1 MALPS
6 EASYLEDKWHSIFS
20 AIQWIQFV
28 MATLSIIGSSSIIA
42 YTVFQ
47 NIMKSPEMR
56 PLLCLSFSDLL
67 LGTCWL
73 LGALLYGTPMAN
85 EDVVC
90 YNLQTTGQIFYISSF
105 LYTVNFTW
113 HLYMDLKVKY
123 NQNIYSASTTDYTS
137 RVGWIAVVLSS
148 LIPLLLMV
156 PVFCLGNSSECFH
169 NFSQSHRCLLM
180 HPPPPAMA
188 ELLPSASTSVCRV
201 LYFYGLIVFL
211 TSFLLSLLAI
221 VALLMRAQMLYK
233 RFVKSTG
240 FLGDEQWASIRVVE
254 HRVCFYPAA
263 FFCCWGPA
271 AILVIIKLTRPENTQ
286 LHMALYVLQ
295 ALTAA
300 SQGLLNCGVYGWT
313 QHRFHRLRQEA
324 RRDADTQTPLL
335 RSQKRFYTGGLVA
348 PESRPALADATS
360 TVL

>member
-1 MALPS
+1 
-6 EASYLEDKWHSIFS
+6 
-20 AIQWIQFV
+20 

-42 YTVFQ
+42 YTIFQ

-67 LGTCWL
+67 LGMCWL
-73 LGALLYGTPMAN
+73 LGALLYGTPTAN
-85 EDVVC
+85 EDVIC
-90 YNLQTTGQIFYISSF
+90 YNLQATGQVFYISSF
-105 LYTVNFTW
+105 LYTVNYTW

-123 NQNIYSASTTDYTS
+123 NQNIYLVSTVDYTS

-180 HPPPPAMA
+180 HSIPPAMA
-188 ELLPSASTSVCRV
+188 ELLPSASTSVCRN
-201 LYFYGLIVFL
+201 LYFYSLSIFL

-221 VALLMRAQMLYK
+221 VALLVRAQILYK
-233 RFVKSTG
+233 KFVKSTG
-240 FLGDEQWASIRVVE
+240 FLGDEQWAMIRVVE
-254 HRVCFYPAA
+254 QQVRFYPTA

-271 AILVIIKLTRPENTQ
+271 IILVIIKLTKPESIQ

-313 QHRFHRLRQEA
+313 QHRFHRLRREA

-335 RSQKRFYTGGLVA
+335 RSQKRFYTGGLA
-348 PESRPALADATS
+348 ALQSRPTPAAAAS

>member
-6 EASYLEDKWHSIFS
+6 EASYLGDKWDEVFS
-20 AIQWIQFV
+20 SIQWIQFV

-47 NIMKSPEMR
+47 NIMKSPVVR

-67 LGTCWL
+67 LGMCWL
-73 LGALLYGTPMAN
+73 LGALLYGTPTVN
-85 EDVVC
+85 EDVIC
-90 YNLQTTGQIFYISSF
+90 YNLQATGQMFYISSF
-105 LYTVNFTW
+105 FYTVNYTW
-113 HLYMDLKVKY
+113 HLYMELKVKY
-123 NQNIYSASTTDYTS
+123 NQNVYSGSTMEYTS

-156 PVFCLGNSSECFH
+156 PVFCLGNTSECFH

-180 HPPPPAMA
+180 HSPPPPMA
-188 ELLPSASTSVCRV
+188 ELLPSASTSVCRT
-201 LYFYGLIVFL
+201 LYFYWLSVFL
-211 TSFLLSLLAI
+211 ISFLLSLLAI
-221 VALLMRAQMLYK
+221 VALLIRAQILYK

-240 FLGDEQWASIRVVE
+240 FLGDEQWAGIRVVE
-254 HRVCFYPAA
+254 QRVCFYPAA

-271 AILVIIKLTRPENTQ
+271 VILVIIKLFRPENTQ
-286 LHMALYVLQ
+286 LHMVLYVLQ

-313 QHRFHRLRQEA
+313 QHRFHRLRWEA

-335 RSQKRFYTGGLVA
+335 RSQKRFYSGGLAA
-348 PESRPALADATS
+348 PESRFSSANAAS

>member
-6 EASYLEDKWHSIFS
+6 EASYLEDKWDSIFS

-28 MATLSIIGSSSIIA
+28 MATLSIMGSSSIIA
-42 YTVFQ
+42 YTIFQ
-47 NIMKSPEMR
+47 NIMKSPEVR

-73 LGALLYGTPMAN
+73 LGALLYGTPMAK

-105 LYTVNFTW
+105 FYTVNFTW

-123 NQNIYSASTTDYTS
+123 NQNIYSASAMDYTS

-180 HPPPPAMA
+180 HSPPPAMA
-188 ELLPSASTSVCRV
+188 ELLPSASTSVCKI
-201 LYFYGLIVFL
+201 LYFYGLIIFL

-221 VALLMRAQMLYK
+221 VALLTRAQMLYK

-254 HRVCFYPAA
+254 HRVCFYPVA

-313 QHRFHRLRQEA
+313 QHRFHRLRREA

-335 RSQKRFYTGGLVA
+335 RSQKRFYTGALGA
-348 PESRPALADATS
+348 PESRPTPADATS
-360 TVL
+360 TVF

>member
-1 MALPS
+1 MV
-6 EASYLEDKWHSIFS
+6 FS
-20 AIQWIQFV
+20 SVQWIQFV
-28 MATLSIIGSSSIIA
+28 MATLSIIGSSAIIA
-42 YTVFQ
+42 YTIFQ

-67 LGTCWL
+67 LGMCWL
-73 LGALLYGTPMAN
+73 LGALLYGTPTAN
-85 EDVVC
+85 EDTVC
-90 YNLQTTGQIFYISSF
+90 YNLQVTGQIFYISSF
-105 LYTVNFTW
+105 FYTVNYTW

-123 NQNIYSASTTDYTS
+123 NQNVYRASTVDCTS
-137 RVGWIAVVLSS
+137 RIGWITVVLSS

-156 PVFCLGNSSECFH
+156 PVFCLGNTSECFH

-180 HPPPPAMA
+180 HSPPPAMA
-188 ELLPSASTSVCRV
+188 ELLPSASTSVCRI

-211 TSFLLSLLAI
+211 ASFLFSLLAI
-221 VALLMRAQMLYK
+221 LALLIRAQILYK

-240 FLGDEQWASIRVVE
+240 FLGDAQWAMIHMVEQRV
-254 HRVCFYPAA
+254 RFYPAA
-263 FFCCWGPA
+263 FFSCWGPA
-271 AILVIIKLTRPENTQ
+271 VILVIIKLARPQNTR

-313 QHRFHRLRQEA
+313 QHRLYRFRREVQ
-324 RRDADTQTPLL
+324 RDADTQTPLL
-335 RSQKRFYTGGLVA
+335 RSQKRFYTGCLA
-348 PESRPALADATS
+348 SPESSPTPADAAS

>member
-6 EASYLEDKWHSIFS
+6 EASYLEDKWDSVFS
-20 AIQWIQFV
+20 AIQGIQFV

-42 YTVFQ
+42 YTFFQ
-47 NIMKSPEMR
+47 NIMKSPEVR

-67 LGTCWL
+67 LGMCWL
-73 LGALLYGTPMAN
+73 LGALLYGTPTAS

-90 YNLQTTGQIFYISSF
+90 YNLQATGQIFYISSF

-123 NQNIYSASTTDYTS
+123 NQNVYSVPSMDYTS

-148 LIPLLLMV
+148 LIPLLLMA
-156 PVFCLGNSSECFH
+156 PIFYLGNSSECFH

-180 HPPPPAMA
+180 HSPPPAMA
-188 ELLPSASTSVCRV
+188 ELLPSASTLVCRN

-221 VALLMRAQMLYK
+221 VALLIRAQILYK

-240 FLGDEQWASIRVVE
+240 FLGDEQWAAIRVVE

-271 AILVIIKLTRPENTQ
+271 AILVILKLTKPENTQ

-335 RSQKRFYTGGLVA
+335 RSQKRFYTGCLA
-348 PESRPALADATS
+348 RSTPADAAS
-360 TVL
+360 TIL